1 MGFCEMA
8 YHETRNF
15 PDAEKD
21 GLAKELRTTAM
32 LLLRTITRDSVK
44 SQKDFLN
51 ALDKTIEIQLDIL
64 LLLKLAFRMGFIDQG
79 VYQTMEEDLK
89 GLENISKEMKGM
101 HGMHVSSDSI
111 FDKLQPES
119 KPEKKPVKKP
129 KAQVS
134 SSKQK
139 EKEKPKEARPAKQP
153 ASRSRR
159 GRSTQAK
166 PAKVPMETQQKQ
178 NPQKLPD
185 AKKPEKFSLAASIAL
200 DDFKGTPLYDDIDDM
215 PPDTNEASD
224 STQPDSV
231 TQKEDTKSVEPDEKE
246 TPKKSTPK
254 KAGRS
259 RWSLKR
265 STSRKPSGKSKP
277 GKK

>member
-21 GLAKELRTTAM
+21 GLAKELRATSM

-89 GLENISKEMKGM
+89 GLENISNEMKGM
-101 HGMHVSSDSI
+101 HGMHISPDSI
-111 FDKLQPES
+111 FGKLQPES
-119 KPEKKPVKKP
+119 KSEKKPVKKP
-129 KAQVS
+129 VAPVS
-134 SSKQK
+134 APK
-139 EKEKPKEARPAKQP
+139 EKEKPKDTKPAKHSS
-153 ASRSRR
+153 SRSRR

-166 PAKVPMETQQKQ
+166 PAKTPMATMQTQ
-178 NPQKLPD
+178 NPKISPD
-185 AKKPEKFSLAASIAL
+185 ANKPEKFSLAASIAL
-200 DDFKGTPLYDDIDDM
+200 DDFKGTPLYDDTDEM
-215 PPDTNEASD
+215 PPDTNKKSD

-231 TQKEDTKSVEPDEKE
+231 APKEDTKSDKPDENE
-246 TPKKSTPK
+246 TQKKRTDK
-254 KAGRS
+254 KPGRS

-265 STSRKPSGKSKP
+265 STSRKSSGKSKSD
-277 GKK
+277 K

>member
-15 PDAEKD
+15 PDTEKD
-21 GLAKELRTTAM
+21 GLAKELRATAM

-89 GLENISKEMKGM
+89 GLENISNEMKGM
-101 HGMHVSSDSI
+101 HGMHISSDSI
-111 FDKLQPES
+111 FGKLQPES
-119 KPEKKPVKKP
+119 KPVKKP
-129 KAQVS
+129 LKKPSAPVS
-134 SSKQK
+134 SSKP
-139 EKEKPKEARPAKQP
+139 KEKPKETRQAKQP
-153 ASRSRR
+153 SSKSRR

-166 PAKVPMETQQKQ
+166 PAKAPMETKQKQ
-178 NPQKLPD
+178 NPQKPP
-185 AKKPEKFSLAASIAL
+185 ATNKPEKFSLAASIAL
-200 DDFKGTPLYDDIDDM
+200 DDFKGTPLYDDIDEK
-215 PPDTNEASD
+215 PPEASD

-231 TQKEDTKSVEPDEKE
+231 TQKKDTKSVEPEEKE
-246 TPKKSTPK
+246 TQKKSTPK
-254 KAGRS
+254 KPGRS

>member
-21 GLAKELRTTAM
+21 GLAKELRATSM

-89 GLENISKEMKGM
+89 GLENISNEMKGM
-101 HGMHVSSDSI
+101 HGMHISSDSI
-111 FDKLQPES
+111 FAKLQPES
-119 KPEKKPVKKP
+119 KPEKKPAKNP
-129 KAQVS
+129 TALVS
-134 SSKQK
+134 SSKP
-139 EKEKPKEARPAKQP
+139 KEKPKETRQAKQP
-153 ASRSRR
+153 SSKSRR
-159 GRSTQAK
+159 GHSTQAK
-166 PAKVPMETQQKQ
+166 PAKAPMETKQKQ
-178 NPQKLPD
+178 NPQNPP
-185 AKKPEKFSLAASIAL
+185 AANKPEKFSLAASIAL
-200 DDFKGTPLYDDIDDM
+200 DDFKGTPLYDDTDEM
-215 PPDTNEASD
+215 PPEAND
-224 STQPDSV
+224 STQSGSGA
-231 TQKEDTKSVEPDEKE
+231 QKKDTKSVEPEEKE
-246 TPKKSTPK
+246 TQKKSTPK
-254 KAGRS
+254 KPVRS

-265 STSRKPSGKSKP
+265 STARKPSGKPKP